1 MGNLELFW
9 MRGRLDGRN
18 WKCLIDNFR
27 VNPLKKYALWFRS
40 IFLEHR
46 IELALS
52 NVARTV
58 LLSWTR
64 KGNCTLLERKEGWDT
79 RKCFLLKYYQE
90 LMRYH
95 AVKDTH
101 LPWKNNKE
109 SYTAGVSIYTDKPI
123 PQSKATYN
131 APNFSNNFPN
141 PNSSPSPVV
150 PSTQLSCIPDIQNKQ
165 KWYK

>member
-1 MGNLELFW
+1 
-9 MRGRLDGRN
+9 
-18 WKCLIDNFR
+18 
-27 VNPLKKYALWFRS
+27 
-40 IFLEHR
+40 
-46 IELALS
+46 
-52 NVARTV
+52 
-58 LLSWTR
+58 
-64 KGNCTLLERKEGWDT
+64 
-79 RKCFLLKYYQE
+79 
-90 LMRYH
+90 MRYH

-165 KWYK
+165 KWYLLQQVVYQTSTADESRTIKSEYWQDRYNYIHLDTSYIYKELYKERYADPENPFHEKPS